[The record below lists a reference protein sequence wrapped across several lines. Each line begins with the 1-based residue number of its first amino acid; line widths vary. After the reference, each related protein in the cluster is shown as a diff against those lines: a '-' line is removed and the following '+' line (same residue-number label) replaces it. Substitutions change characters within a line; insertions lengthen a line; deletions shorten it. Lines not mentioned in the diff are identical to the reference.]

1 MGSRRTDGWLI
12 KSNPVLA
19 GYVTTPVHSG
29 SRSMRT
35 GIAAG
40 GANTTSYSPIE
51 QAVTFPTG
59 LASATLSFWRYNVNG
74 DVGAT
79 AAAGGQ
85 PDLAAL
91 PRTEAERADNIQ
103 VADYFYALAILPD
116 GSIDYLFTETANA
129 ATWRSKSITLNVSR
143 YAGKSIR
150 FQFGT
155 YNNGSGGISRTFVDD
170 ASLAFCWPGSVAP
183 TPTPTPT
190 VTPTPTPT
198 PGTLLPRIY
207 VPLMLYK
214 YVQATPALL
223 VRFPTMHWSAKKLA
237 AAERALRLPKG

>member
-1 MGSRRTDGWLI
+1 M
-12 KSNPVLA
+12 LA

-51 QAVTFPTG
+51 QPVTFPTG

-74 DVGAT
+74 DVS
-79 AAAGGQ
+79 AAAAASGQ
-85 PDLAAL
+85 PDLATL

-103 VADYFYALAILPD
+103 AADYFYALAILPD
-116 GSIDYLFTETANA
+116 GTIDYLFTETANA
-129 ATWRSKSITLNVSR
+129 PSWRSKSLTLNVSR
-143 YAGKSIR
+143 YAGKPIR

-170 ASLAFCWPGSVAP
+170 AVADPLPAWPRAHGDDKLNAGLPSLRSESCAVD
-183 TPTPTPT
+183 
-190 VTPTPTPT
+190 
-198 PGTLLPRIY
+198 
-207 VPLMLYK
+207 LMD
-214 YVQATPALL
+214 T
-223 VRFPTMHWSAKKLA
+223 SSIS
-237 AAERALRLPKG
+237 